1 VTNSQRKDTKTVKTK
16 TWLALPAALALI
28 ALAAIA
34 VGCGDDDSSG
44 GRGNDTD
51 AAFVND
57 MVPHHEAAVEMAMLA
72 NTRAEHPELRR
83 LADDIIAAH
92 NREIDT
98 MSSVKAD
105 LAGEHG
111 DHMAGDAH
119 MSGDEHSRGM
129 GMDPQEL
136 RDAKP
141 FDREFIDMMIP
152 HHRGAITMAK
162 EELEKGENAT
172 LRGLA
177 EDIVSAQER
186 EIAQMREWR
195 MAWYGSSAG
204 SEDSMHGSDDS
215 MHGE

>member
-1 VTNSQRKDTKTVKTK
+1 MRMK
-16 TWLALPAALALI
+16 TWLVLVAALALI
-28 ALAAIA
+28 ALAAVA
-34 VGCGDDDSSG
+34 AGCGDDAPSG
-44 GRGNDTD
+44 GAGNGTD

-57 MVPHHEAAVEMAMLA
+57 MVPHHEAAVEMAELA
-72 NTRAEHPELRR
+72 KTRADHPELRR
-83 LADDIIAAH
+83 LADEIIATQ

-98 MSSVKAD
+98 MSSVKDD
-105 LAGEHG
+105 LAGEYD

-119 MSGDEHSRGM
+119 MSGDEEARGM
-129 GMDPQEL
+129 GMEPHQL

-152 HHRGAITMAK
+152 HHRGAIRMAR
-162 EELEKGENAT
+162 EELAKGDNAT

-195 MAWYGSSAG
+195 KAWYGPSAG
-204 SEDSMHGSDDS
+204 SEDSMHGSEDS

>member
-1 VTNSQRKDTKTVKTK
+1 VKTK

-83 LADDIIAAH
+83 LADDIIAAQ

-152 HHRGAITMAK
+152 HHQGAIRMARMQLDEGKDPEVRKLAQAIIDAQAK
-162 EELEKGENAT
+162 EIDEMNT
-172 LRGLA
+172 
-177 EDIVSAQER
+177 
-186 EIAQMREWR
+186 WR
-195 MAWYGSSAG
+195 VDWYGGLSPAG
-204 SEDSMHGSDDS
+204 GVPAEAHEEAE
-215 MHGE
+215 HH

>member
-1 VTNSQRKDTKTVKTK
+1 VKTK

-83 LADDIIAAH
+83 LADDIIAAQ

-111 DHMAGDAH
+111 DH
-119 MSGDEHSRGM
+119 
-129 GMDPQEL
+129 MDPQEL